1 MNSQFL
7 ELLGNYLIQ
16 TAKWQNLSSP
26 PFTGGSLPVMDPAE
40 FARLFK
46 TFCNI
51 AGAQESEMPEYLRLC
66 QQSLDNFQSLFTPYA
81 KIWGWVPE
89 SDFQKLQE
97 KCEALEK
104 TNRKQEQT
112 ISQLRSLLDEKGL
125 GQIEMLQR
133 FQNLIQE
140 QSDEFQN
147 MMHHVGDALTP
158 SGK

>member
-7 ELLGNYLIQ
+7 EFLGNYLIQ
-16 TAKWQNLSSP
+16 AAKWQSLSSP
-26 PFTGGSLPVMDPAE
+26 PFTGSSLSVMEPAE

-46 TFCNI
+46 TFCTI
-51 AGAQESEMPEYLRLC
+51 AGSQEKEISDYLRLW
-66 QQSLDNFQSLFTPYA
+66 QQSLENFHSLFTPYA

-97 KCEALEK
+97 KCQSLEK
-104 TNRKQEQT
+104 VNRKQEQT

-125 GQIEMLQR
+125 GQVEMLQR

-147 MMHHVGDALTP
+147 LMRNFGDALAQA
-158 SGK
+158 GK